1 MPFSDVT
8 NADEDLWSED
18 DEDASEEAPGEMDTM
33 LSAPHFV
40 EDEHQDVVHC
50 LAPGQ
55 NNTPLSIFL
64 DKDAEELAF
73 VDIFCGQYRPAN
85 SERMVNVHYTDV
97 VKSELRRSDRRAA
110 GNVDNIFYKT
120 KKVQMKHLIDKVQLA
135 MRKCQTHGINL
146 TAGTFKDKNNI
157 QEFVHKDHGY
167 KFMKSLRGS
176 PPYFEQVSKEL
187 MCIIRTLGPATFFCS
202 FSAAETRWLHLLKIL
217 AKIVDDKDVT
227 DEDVQN
233 MTWHERARLIRCD
246 PVTCA
251 RHFDYSVQCLLN
263 LLKSDLSP
271 LGELHDYFLRV
282 EFQHRGR
289 YVIP

>member
-1 MPFSDVT
+1 MTFSDVT
-8 NADEDLWSED
+8 HADEDLWSED
-18 DEDASEEAPGEMDTM
+18 DEDASEEAPGGMDTM

-55 NNTPLSIFL
+55 NNKPLSIFL

-85 SERMVNVHYTDV
+85 CERMVNMHYTDV
-97 VKSELRRSDRRAA
+97 VKSELRRLDRRAA
-110 GNVDNIFYKT
+110 GNVDNIFYET

-135 MRKCQTHGINL
+135 LRKCQTHGINL
-146 TAGTFKDKNNI
+146 TAATFKDKSNI
-157 QEFVHKDHGY
+157 QEFVHKDQGY
-167 KFMKSLRGS
+167 TFMKSLRGS

-187 MCIIRTLGPATFFCS
+187 MCIIRTLGPATFSVHSLLLRQDGSICS
-202 FSAAETRWLHLLKIL
+202 ISLPKQLMTRTSHMKMFKI
-217 AKIVDDKDVT
+217 
-227 DEDVQN
+227 
-233 MTWHERARLIRCD
+233 WH
-246 PVTCA
+246 
-251 RHFDYSVQCLLN
+251 DYSLRCLLN

-282 EFQHRGR
+282 EFKHRGR
-289 YVIP
+289 YLTPLLFSSSSVSLSSLQHFNKT